1 MFLLLD
7 NHLSF
12 RLPDLLN
19 STYADLH
26 HVKEFQLEKASDN
39 KIWDFAKQHTNAAIV
54 TKDMDFY
61 HLLNRYGPPPK
72 LIWIRTGNSTTRQI
86 AELLLNQSV
95 KIHHFVSSSTLSL
108 LELY

>member
-12 RLPDLLN
+12 RLPELLN

-26 HVKEFQLEKASDN
+26 HVKEFQLEKAFDDT
-39 KIWDFAKQHTNAAIV
+39 IWNFAKQHPNAAIL

-61 HLLNRYGPPPK
+61 HLLNHYGPPPK
-72 LIWIRTGNSTTRQI
+72 LIWIRTGNSTTRQV
-86 AELLLNQSV
+86 AKLLLDQSN
-95 KIHHFVSSSTLSL
+95 KIRHFVSSNTLSL